1 MTEPASDNP
10 EHLLQ
15 LTGLTK
21 RYGTT
26 TVVDDCNVD
35 FRAGEIHAM
44 LGANGAGK
52 STMVRMI
59 AGLIPPS
66 SGSMTLSGK
75 EYSPSNKRDAES
87 TGIEIVQQE
96 LNLIPTLS
104 IAENLLLTR
113 LPNTAGIIRGKRL
126 HEKAR
131 MALDRFGLTELA
143 THTKVRSLGVG
154 QQQMVEIAAALDRKC
169 RLLILDEPTA
179 ALSAA
184 ESETLFTWLSRL
196 RKDGVGIVYISHR
209 LDEVARLADRI
220 SVLRDGKH
228 VGTLDAKDCSTDRM
242 VQLMSGES
250 TAGNPTRKREFESSP
265 SLIPGSR
272 VGLPSDATSLNREL
286 EVTLRVKNLSGG
298 PVKDVSFEVHRG
310 EKLGIAGLV
319 GSGRTELLR
328 LVFGADIATSG
339 GVFLRG
345 EDNLQRFRHPSQAVT
360 AGLAMVTEDRKD
372 NGLLLA
378 QSIRFN
384 ATIASMWR
392 RFASLGIVRGTAEE
406 SAAIEQCE
414 SLEVRCQNTQQQ
426 VGTLSGGNQQKIA
439 IAKWLVHDADVFLF
453 DEPTRGIDVAAR
465 RRIYRL
471 LQSLAEQGKGI
482 VMVSSDL
489 EELLE
494 VCDRIAVMSDGRL
507 VETFTRDDWS
517 HERIMQ
523 AAFAGYRD
531 RRTA

>member
-1 MTEPASDNP
+1 MSEPANDNP
-10 EHLLQ
+10 EYSNSEHLLQ

-35 FRAGEIHAM
+35 FRAGAIHAL

-59 AGLIPPS
+59 AGLVPPS
-66 SGSMTLSGK
+66 TGSMTLDGRT
-75 EYSPSNKRDAES
+75 YSPSNKRGAEAA
-87 TGIEIVQQE
+87 GIEIVQQE

-113 LPNTAGIIRGKRL
+113 LPTTAGIIRSKPL

-131 MALDRFGLTELA
+131 AALDRFGLTELA

-184 ESETLFTWLSRL
+184 ESETLFAWLGRL
-196 RKDGVGIVYISHR
+196 RDDGVGIVYISHR

-228 VGTLDAKDCSTDRM
+228 VGTFDAKDCSTDRM

-250 TAGNPTRKREFESSP
+250 TAGNPARKRDSP
-265 SLIPGSR
+265 

-298 PVKDVSFEVHRG
+298 PVNDVSFEVHRG

-328 LVFGADIATSG
+328 LIFGADIATSG
-339 GVFLRG
+339 GVLLRG

-384 ATIASMWR
+384 TTIASMWR

-406 SAAIEQCE
+406 TAAIEQCE

-426 VGTLSGGNQQKIA
+426 VGTLSGGNQQKVA
-439 IAKWLVHDADVFLF
+439 IAKWLVRDADVFLF

-465 RRIYRL
+465 RRVYQL
-471 LQSLAEQGKGI
+471 LHSLAEQGKGI

-494 VCDRIAVMSDGRL
+494 VCDRIAVMSNGRL